1 MYMYKEMS
9 IIYPYGIG
17 VMHHKSTY
25 RSNVVFLWGLISLK

>member
-17 VMHHKSTY
+17 VMHHEVMLSSY
-25 RSNVVFLWGLISLK
+25 GV